1 MGRLGHGQQQ
11 MGVAQDKPK
20 CCKLGMQS
28 QILLLQ
34 WKKAAE
40 KVLGGGADLG
50 WTVLGWTV
58 PLTLLRGR
66 GIGGGRRPEG
76 CDGS

>member
-50 WTVLGWTV
+50 WTV
-58 PLTLLRGR
+58 PLTLLRGC